1 MNRWVLIL
9 LCAILGLMMLGFGL
23 LVPAHLRA
31 VDRSVIE
38 AAGKNTPTLTERGLV
53 LVSKKNLGA
62 AQLFSQTAQS
72 AGLADREKLASAVDE
87 LTKQQPDLIPLG
99 HDETGL
105 EILFGI
111 DRVSPRSKTGPITDF
126 LVRQENRQRA
136 IDLLRASANPVVQE
150 LLRFRTQT
158 NTAIFSPSPSA
169 SGQALDT
176 AVSICG
182 LLLERGRLTAGLSN
196 AVLVLAADANGR
208 RDSVPLEQLL
218 LDLMSLGQRFNW
230 GQLVAFADSIE
241 DAETLRRLV
250 TFVRK
255 GEDLP
260 ILFCAVQLSGQ
271 PAKVAQY
278 LMNFSQTG
286 LRDLGE
292 SLRFGT
298 GGMSELLNRN
308 ERLSTSEVRQS
319 VAARSPFGTIYAF
332 MAGYSLRAPWLA
344 LTAKWLL
351 YLGGGFLLAMAVHY
365 ARRVPELERPLQVRG
380 VHFASDF
387 LFALGFLFVVLLLSE
402 PFLAQDSQKVE
413 MPFRLRLSMVGSAGQ
428 TGSASAEPSFM
439 NQSNLNLLTM
449 LLFFVIQGLLYITCL
464 VKLAEI
470 RRQSVP
476 PRIKLKLLENED
488 HLFDA
493 GLYLGFL
500 GTIVSFVV
508 YSLWAA
514 HQFSLMVAYSS
525 TSFGI
530 IFVSL
535 FKICHLR
542 PLRRKL
548 VLEAEAVY
556 PEPPVPT
563 VPPTYQTPS

>member
-1 MNRWVLIL
+1 MNRWVLIV
-9 LCAILGLMMLGFGL
+9 LCALFGLLMLGVGL

-31 VDRSVIE
+31 VDRSVLE
-38 AAGKNTPTLTERGLV
+38 AAGRNTPTLTERGLE
-53 LVSKKNLGA
+53 LAGKKNLGA
-62 AQLFSQTAQS
+62 AQLFSETAQ
-72 AGLADREKLASAVDE
+72 ALELPDRDKLASAVAE
-87 LTKQQPDLIPLG
+87 LTRQQPDLITLG
-99 HDETGL
+99 HDEPGL

-111 DRVSPRSKTGPITDF
+111 DRVSPGAKTAPITDF
-126 LVRQENRQRA
+126 LVRQQNRQRTL
-136 IDLLRASANPVVQE
+136 DLLQASAHPVVQE

-158 NTAIFSPSPSA
+158 NTVLFSPSPSA

-176 AVSICG
+176 AVAVCG
-182 LLLERGRLTAGLSN
+182 LLLERGRLTTGLSN
-196 AVLVLAADANGR
+196 AVLVLAADANSR
-208 RDSVPLEQLL
+208 RDSLPLEQLL

-230 GQLVAFADSIE
+230 GQLLAFAGSIQ
-241 DAETLRRLV
+241 DTETLRRL
-250 TFVRK
+250 TSFVRK
-255 GEDLP
+255 GDDLP
-260 ILFCAVQLSGQ
+260 VLFCALQVSGQ
-271 PAKVAQY
+271 PADLAQY
-278 LMNFSQTG
+278 LMNYSQTG
-286 LRDLGE
+286 LKDLGE

-298 GGMSELLNRN
+298 GGVNELLRRNQRLNVSEL
-308 ERLSTSEVRQS
+308 RQS
-319 VAARSPFGTIYAF
+319 AAASAVFGTVYASL
-332 MAGYSLRAPWLA
+332 AGYSLRTPWLA
-344 LTAKWLL
+344 LAAKWLL
-351 YLGGGFLLAMAVHY
+351 YLGGGFLLAAAVHY
-365 ARRVPELERPLQVRG
+365 ARRVTDLERPLQVRG

-413 MPFRLRLSMVGSAGQ
+413 MPFRLRLSMVGNESQ
-428 TGSASAEPSFM
+428 TGSASAEPTIM

-449 LLFFVIQGLLYITCL
+449 LLFFVIQGLLYTACL

-535 FKICHLR
+535 FKICNLR

-556 PEPPVPT
+556 PEPSVPAGA
-563 VPPTYQTPS
+563 PTYQTPS

>member
-1 MNRWVLIL
+1 MNRSVLIF
-9 LCAILGLMMLGFGL
+9 LCAILGLVMIGVGL

-38 AAGKNTPTLTERGLV
+38 AAGLNTPTLTDRGLA
-53 LVSKKNLGA
+53 LLEKKNLGA
-62 AQLFSQTAQS
+62 AQLFSQTAQ
-72 AGLADREKLASAVDE
+72 ANELPGWDKLATAVTQ
-87 LTKQQPDLIPLG
+87 LAVQQPDLIPLG

-105 EILFGI
+105 HILFGI
-111 DRVSPRSKTGPITDF
+111 DRVSPGSKTGPITDF
-126 LVRQENRQRA
+126 LVRQANRQQA
-136 IDLLRASANPVVQE
+136 LNLLGASANPVVQE
-150 LLRFRTQT
+150 LLRFRNRT
-158 NTAIFSPSPSA
+158 NTAIFSPSQSA

-176 AVSICG
+176 AVAVCG
-182 LLLERGRLTAGLSN
+182 LLLERGRLNTGLSN
-196 AVLVLAADANGR
+196 TVLVLAADANSR
-208 RDSVPLEQLL
+208 KDSLPLEQVL

-230 GQLVAFADSIE
+230 GQLLAFADSIG
-241 DAETLRRLV
+241 DAETLRRLA
-250 TFVRK
+250 FIIRK
-255 GEDLP
+255 GEELP
-260 ILFCAVQLSGQ
+260 VLFCAVQLSGQ
-271 PAKVAQY
+271 PVKVAEY
-278 LMNFSQTG
+278 LLNYSQTG

-298 GGMSELLNRN
+298 GGVNELLRRN
-308 ERLSTSEVRQS
+308 QRLSTSEPQRRV
-319 VAARSPFGTIYAF
+319 VAHAPFGTVYAL
-332 MAGYSLRAPWLA
+332 MAGYSLRTPWLA

-351 YLGGGFLLAMAVHY
+351 YLGGGFLLAVAAHY
-365 ARRVPELERPLQVRG
+365 TRRVPELERPLQVRG
-380 VHFASDF
+380 FHFASEF
-387 LFALGFLFVVLLLSE
+387 LIALGFLFVVLLLSE
-402 PFLAQDSQKVE
+402 PFLAQDSQKAE
-413 MPFRLRLSMVGSAGQ
+413 MPFRLRLSMVGSESQ
-428 TGSASAEPSFM
+428 TGSASAEPTFM

-449 LLFFVIQGLLYITCL
+449 LLFFVIQGLLYVACL

-563 VPPTYQTPS
+563 VAPTYQTPS

>member
-1 MNRWVLIL
+1 MNRWVFIL
-9 LCAILGLMMLGFGL
+9 LCAILGLLMLGVGL

-31 VDRSVIE
+31 VDRSVLE
-38 AAGKNTPTLTERGLV
+38 AAGKNTPTLVERGLA
-53 LVSKKNLGA
+53 LIEKKNLGA
-62 AQLFSQTAQS
+62 AQVISQAAQTRR
-72 AGLADREKLASAVDE
+72 LPDCEKLAAAVE
-87 LTKQQPDLIPLG
+87 QLSVQQPDLIPLG

-105 EILFGI
+105 HILFGI
-111 DRVSPRSKTGPITDF
+111 DRVAPGSKTGPITDF
-126 LVRQENRQRA
+126 LVRQQNRQQA
-136 IDLLRASANPVVQE
+136 LNLLRASANPVVQE
-150 LLRFRTQT
+150 LLRFRTVT
-158 NTAIFSPSPSA
+158 NTAIFSPSQSA

-176 AVSICG
+176 AVSVCG
-182 LLLERGRLTAGLSN
+182 LLIERGRLSTSLSN
-196 AVLVLAADANGR
+196 AVLVLAADANSGR
-208 RDSVPLEQLL
+208 ATTPLEQLL

-230 GQLVAFADSIE
+230 GQLLALADSIADPE
-241 DAETLRRLV
+241 SLRQLTNFIRRGDGLAV
-250 TFVRK
+250 IF
-255 GEDLP
+255 G
-260 ILFCAVQLSGQ
+260 AVQLSGQ

-278 LMNFSQTG
+278 LMTFSQTG
-286 LRDLGE
+286 LGDLGE

-298 GGMSELLNRN
+298 GAVNELLRRN
-308 ERLSTSEVRQS
+308 QRLSSFGVRET
-319 VAARSPFGTIYAF
+319 AAASAPLHTICAW
-332 MAGYSLRAPWLA
+332 MAGCSLRTPRLA
-344 LTAKWLL
+344 LATKWLL
-351 YLGGGFLLAMAVHY
+351 YLGSGFLLAVAVHL
-365 ARRVPELERPLQVRG
+365 ARKVPELERPLQVRG
-380 VHFASDF
+380 IHFARES

-413 MPFRLRLSMVGSAGQ
+413 MPFRLRLSMVGNASQ

-439 NQSNLNLLTM
+439 NQSNLNLITM
-449 LLFFVIQGLLYITCL
+449 LLFFVIQGLLYVACL

-476 PRIKLKLLENED
+476 SRIKLKLLENED

-530 IFVSL
+530 IFVSI

-556 PEPPVPT
+556 PEPPVT
-563 VPPTYQTPS
+563 AVAHTYQTPS